1 VGQSIKAL
9 ELLSW
14 DRVCCGAWDRAN
26 DLADEGLRLGQDN
39 GNGLHGWS
47 FLYHRGFVAAARG
60 EEGLVDEAVVEIAR
74 WGMPRR
80 AHATKA
86 AGSHLQGLAA
96 LARGEF
102 ELAYGHLAGIS
113 PPGAIAAHVPQAL
126 WSAMDL
132 VESAV
137 RAGRISEA
145 KAHVLAMRQGNIADI
160 SPRMSLLVDAA
171 IAMVSPPDV
180 AGRMFS
186 KALEVSGVDRW
197 PFELARVL
205 LLYGEHLRRAKEI
218 TEARSV
224 LARALELFQHLGAEP
239 WVARTNNE
247 LRASGVS
254 RSEPDVLA
262 EMFTPQQREIALM
275 AASGMTNREIGQRLY
290 LSHRTVGSHLYRLFP
305 KLGIVSRMELRDAMS
320 ALSPGSV

>member
-1 VGQSIKAL
+1 
-9 ELLSW
+9 
-14 DRVCCGAWDRAN
+14 
-26 DLADEGLRLGQDN
+26 
-39 GNGLHGWS
+39 
-47 FLYHRGFVAAARG
+47 
-60 EEGLVDEAVVEIAR
+60 
-74 WGMPRR
+74 
-80 AHATKA
+80 
-86 AGSHLQGLAA
+86 
-96 LARGEF
+96 
-102 ELAYGHLAGIS
+102 
-113 PPGAIAAHVPQAL
+113 
-126 WSAMDL
+126 
-132 VESAV
+132 
-137 RAGRISEA
+137 
-145 KAHVLAMRQGNIADI
+145 
-160 SPRMSLLVDAA
+160 
-171 IAMVSPPDV
+171 
-180 AGRMFS
+180 MFS